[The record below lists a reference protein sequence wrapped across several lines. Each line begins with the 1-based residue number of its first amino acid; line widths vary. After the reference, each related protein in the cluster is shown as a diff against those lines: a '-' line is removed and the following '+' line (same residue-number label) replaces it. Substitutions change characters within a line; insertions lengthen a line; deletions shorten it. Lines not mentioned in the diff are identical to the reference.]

1 MADVSER
8 DFEAR
13 VVERSRELPVVVD
26 FWAEWCGPCR
36 TLGPALEAAIA
47 KREGQVELAKVDV
60 DSNQRLAA
68 AFGIRGIPAVKAFRD
83 GKVAAEFTGALP
95 PARIEEFLDGI
106 VPSQADRLA
115 ASGDEASL
123 RAALE
128 ADPTH
133 AGATAALARILI
145 ARGEAEEARSILDPV
160 QVDFVAAG
168 LLARLELVDAAE
180 AEELAPELAEAFDT
194 WDSGDAERA
203 LDLLQS
209 ALEASDDPEQRDL
222 LRQVMVAIFTE
233 LGSEHP
239 LARSHRRRLAAAL
252 T

>member
-13 VVERSRELPVVVD
+13 VVERSRQLPVVVD

-47 KREGQVELAKVDV
+47 KREGEVELAKVDV
-60 DSNQRLAA
+60 DSNQRLAT

-106 VPSQADRLA
+106 LPSQADRLA

-123 RAALE
+123 RAALN

-133 AGATAALARILI
+133 AGAATALAKILI
-145 ARGEAEEARSILDPV
+145 ARGEAEAARSTLEPI

-168 LLARLELVDAAE
+168 LLARMELVDAAE
-180 AEELAPELAEAFDT
+180 ADELAPELAGGFDA
-194 WDSGDAERA
+194 WDSGDPERA

-209 ALEASDDPEQRDL
+209 ALEASEDPEQRDL

-239 LARSHRRRLAAAL
+239 LAQSHRRRLAAAL

>member
-13 VVERSRELPVVVD
+13 VVERSHELPVVVD

-47 KREGQVELAKVDV
+47 KRDGEVELAKVDV

-128 ADPTH
+128 AEPTH
-133 AGATAALARILI
+133 AEAAAALAKILI
-145 ARGEAEEARSILDPV
+145 ARGEADEARSILEPV
-160 QVDFVAAG
+160 HVDFVAAG
-168 LLARLELVDAAE
+168 LLARLELVSATE
-180 AEELAPELAEAFDT
+180 AEELEPELAEAFVA
-194 WDSGDAERA
+194 WDSSDPERA

-209 ALEASDDPEQRDL
+209 ALEASDDPARRDL

-239 LARSHRRRLAAAL
+239 LAQSHRRRLAAAL